1 MSRLTR
7 LLLALCLLLLVLP
20 LGAVLAQ
27 GESTAAEPAVPLTTA
42 AVTANLAEPMRAIV
56 HARSNHFVVD
66 SVPPLGSPSEEKNP
80 LDLLLAALATC
91 PVFVYEKAAAELAI
105 PLERIQVKAE
115 GDLAPQGVKDGSVD
129 PRIRA
134 FRLLVELEGP
144 SVEQADLL
152 REQFKLRCPIYTTLV
167 RAAPIE
173 VVHVGMDLGAILEI
187 DFTYD
192 LTAEEYVAAVTPL
205 AEQFAAVDGL
215 AWKIW
220 TQNTAQNRAGAVMLF
235 RDDAARQAF
244 LDSELAATVMEHPAL
259 SDFRIASYAVMGA
272 ETRLTHGPVD
282 PIARPTA
289 PQDEAGTDAVGHL
302 LEVNFR
308 YTVPTADFQAVVSP
322 LAEQFAQTAGLKW
335 KIWALN
341 EATSE
346 FSGILYFADAAAM
359 QAFLEGELATAIT
372 THPALSDFVIT
383 DFAIMA
389 EPSAVTRAP
398 IR

>member
-27 GESTAAEPAVPLTTA
+27 GEGAAAEPVVPLTTA

-56 HARSNHFVVD
+56 HARGNHFVVD

-80 LDLLLAALATC
+80 LDLLLGALATC
-91 PVFVYEKAAAELAI
+91 PMFVYEKAAAELDI
-105 PLERIQVKAE
+105 PLERIQVTAE

-134 FRLLVELEGP
+134 FRLLVDLEGP

-152 REQFKLRCPIYTTLV
+152 REQFKQRCPIYTTLV
-167 RAAPIE
+167 RAAPID
-173 VVHVGMDLGAILEI
+173 VVHVGMDLGVILETEFSYSVS
-187 DFTYD
+187 D
-192 LTAEEYVAAVTPL
+192 EEYVAEISAL
-205 AEQFAAVDGL
+205 ADQFAAVDGL
-215 AWKIW
+215 VWKIW
-220 TQNTAQNRAGAVMLF
+220 TQNPEQDRAGAVYLF
-235 RDDAARQAF
+235 RDEASVQAF
-244 LDSELAATVMEHPAL
+244 LDSDLVAGVVSNPTL
-259 SDFRIASYAVMGA
+259 SDFRVSTYAVMGA
-272 ETRLTHGPVD
+272 ETRMTRGPVD
-282 PIARPTA
+282 PIARRAA
-289 PQDEAGTDAVGHL
+289 PQDEAATDAVGHL

-308 YTVPTADFQAVVSP
+308 YTVPTADFQATVSP
-322 LAEQFAQTAGLKW
+322 LAEQFAQTEGLKW

-341 EATSE
+341 ETTSE
-346 FSGILYFADAAAM
+346 FSGILYFTDAAAM

-383 DFAIMA
+383 DFAVMA

-398 IR
+398 LQ